1 MKRKNTHS
9 IFYKYLISFLIAALI
24 PLGIAIGSFYLYNV
38 QSLREQTEKINLQKL
53 KAAAGLVD
61 EAVSSHFRM
70 VSSITVDPSLR
81 PRQMTG
87 SVYERY
93 QCLNTMKPLL
103 SRYPE
108 LEKGFFILKEEDCV
122 YSASGIM
129 SYATFRNMEL
139 DIRTYLSGEQEYLVP
154 YLLFPSKE
162 ETQRLVFVYPVPTY
176 TPYGHL
182 VFLMEAETV
191 KQTIAS
197 AFSDPGLQLFLASPD
212 RTVLYDEFS
221 RREPGF
227 DKARL
232 LEISASPGSLAGM
245 DWDKKNQ
252 KPGSLLYYTSGTTG
266 ITYAVAVSVSLMAE
280 GDALFQENLLVLL
293 CFLILFLCLTLAVAV
308 SFFNY
313 RPIRELFR
321 LMDKSGGRRNE
332 LQALHEYIEDQQK
345 IEDMV
350 SWQEP
355 YLKQR
360 IMELFLDGMIE
371 ENELERAFSDFRF
384 PGQGNCYTAVAICLF
399 RDKGTIHSLYRQ
411 EILNFSLELEIRNAL
426 HICCIE
432 KPRDSSICWI
442 VNGAQEKEFSELA
455 MEIDKGLAP
464 ILADSLDIRYVIGI
478 GSRVKELRQTKDS
491 FYEALA
497 AAEYLKQNQSGR
509 MLFYENLGDSLRQA
523 KSPDGE
529 ELLKLIQALRH
540 GDISLSDKIF
550 ERYFENLARKY
561 QSVLLF
567 KYFVLDMVKSL
578 TDALADYIPAQLQE
592 EFSSLV
598 TVEGAD
604 VLKAR
609 MEQLLGRV
617 CTYTAQTRKSRQ
629 EDLTERILRYV
640 QEHAFSP
647 ELSLERLGDEFGL
660 SPYYISRFIT
670 EQTGENLK
678 SYITQLRLEEA
689 KRLLEGTQLTIQ
701 EIVSHIG
708 YLDTSSFIRKFKRET
723 GETPGEYR
731 GNRRRPEENRS

>member
-9 IFYKYLISFLIAALI
+9 IFYKYLVSFLVAALI

-61 EAVSSHFRM
+61 EAVSGHFRI
-70 VSSITVDPSLR
+70 VSSLAVDPSLR
-81 PRQMTG
+81 PRQLTG

-129 SYATFRNMEL
+129 SYDTFRNMEL
-139 DIRTYLSGEQEYLVP
+139 DIRAHLSGEQEYLVP
-154 YLLFPSKE
+154 YLLFPAKE
-162 ETQRLVFVYPVPTY
+162 EGRLVFTYPVPTY

-182 VFLMEAETV
+182 VFLMETDTV

-197 AFSDPGLQLFLASPD
+197 AFPNQGLQLFLASPD
-212 RTVLYDEFS
+212 RTVLYDEFT
-221 RREPGF
+221 REPPGF

-232 LEISASPGSLAGM
+232 LDLSASPGSLAGM
-245 DWDKKNQ
+245 DLDKKNGQ
-252 KPGSLLYYTSGTTG
+252 RESLLYYTSGTTG

-280 GDALFQENLLVLL
+280 GDGGFQENLLVLL

-313 RPIRELFR
+313 RPIRDLFR

-332 LQALHEYIEDQQK
+332 LQALHEYIEDQKK
-345 IEDMV
+345 IEDTV

-371 ENELERAFSDFRF
+371 EKELERAFTDFCF
-384 PGQGNCYTAVAICLF
+384 PGEGNCYTAVAIRLF
-399 RDKGTIHSLYRQ
+399 REKGTIHSLYRQ
-411 EILNFSLELEIRNAL
+411 EILNFSLELEIRSAL

-442 VNGAQEKEFSELA
+442 VNGAQEREFSELA

-464 ILADSLDIRYVIGI
+464 ILADSPDIRYVFGI

-540 GDISLSDKIF
+540 GDYSLSDKIF
-550 ERYFENLARKY
+550 GRYFENLVRKY

-578 TDALADYIPAQLQE
+578 KDALADYIPAQLQE

-604 VLKAR
+604 ILKTR
-609 MEQLLGRV
+609 MEELLGRV
-617 CTYTAQTRKSRQ
+617 CTYTAQSRKSRQ

-670 EQTGENLK
+670 EQTGENMK
-678 SYITQLRLEEA
+678 SYITQLRLEET
-689 KRLLEGTQLTIQ
+689 KRLLEGTELPIQ

-731 GNRRRPEENRS
+731 ENRRRPKGSGG